1 MIKLASAVLSGLM
14 MANADAARIES
25 WPLPA
30 SGRSAQPNLVA
41 TQDAILLSWIEALPE
56 GGHALRYARDGG
68 RGFGAPREIAR
79 GHDWFVNWA
88 DFPALTVLDDGSL
101 AAHFL
106 QKSAHTPYAYDVRL
120 TRSRDGKRWPAP
132 TTVHDD
138 GTPTEHGF
146 VSLWPAAKGRLGM
159 AWLDGR
165 HSGGGQ
171 HDGHEEGHGSGGAMT
186 LRAAQ
191 FDRRGKR
198 TDIELDARTCDCC
211 QTDVAQ
217 AAAGPVLVYRDRDAN
232 EVRDISVTR
241 WREGKWTAP
250 TPVHADGWIMPACPV
265 NGPAVAAH
273 GKDVYVAWYTA
284 ASGVPEV
291 RLARSHDDA
300 RSFGAPLSVA
310 LGSEVLGRVDLALDD
325 ESINLVWLSEDAR
338 AQTLWLARYPRD
350 LSKETER
357 IAVATLARGRGTGF
371 PRLALRERVAHLVWT
386 DIVERQPTLRG
397 ARVRFE
403 PRDAVLP
410 STTPPK

>member
-1 MIKLASAVLSGLM
+1 VSKLACAALLGLALSSV
-14 MANADAARIES
+14 DAAHIAP

-79 GHDWFVNWA
+79 GNDWFVNWA
-88 DFPALTVLDDGSL
+88 DFPALTVLSDGSL

-106 QKSAHTPYAYDVRL
+106 RKNGAAAYAYDVRL
-120 TRSRDGKRWPAP
+120 TRSRNGRRWSAP
-132 TTVHDD
+132 ITVHDD
-138 GTPTEHGF
+138 GTRTEHGF
-146 VSLWPAAKGRLGM
+146 VSLWPGPDGQLGM

-165 HSGGGQ
+165 DSGGGG
-171 HDGHEEGHGSGGAMT
+171 HDGGHGSGGAMS
-186 LRAAQ
+186 LRAAH
-191 FDRRGKR
+191 FDARHKR
-198 TDIELDARTCDCC
+198 QESPLDARTCDCC

-232 EVRDISVTR
+232 EVRDISITR
-241 WREGKWTAP
+241 WREGKWSAP

-284 ASGVPEV
+284 ASGMPEV
-291 RLARSHDDA
+291 RVARSHDDA
-300 RSFGAPLSVA
+300 RSFAAPLSVA

-325 ESINLVWLSEDAR
+325 ESIHLLWLSEDAR
-338 AQTLWLARYPRD
+338 TQTLWLARFARD
-350 LSKETER
+350 LSQETER
-357 IAVATLARGRGTGF
+357 LAVATLARGRGTGF
-371 PRLALRERVAHLVWT
+371 PRLAPREGVAHLVWT
-386 DIVERQPTLRG
+386 DIIERQPTLRG

-403 PRDAVLP
+403 PRDAV
-410 STTPPK
+410 SPPTAAPE

>member
-14 MANADAARIES
+14 MANADAARIEP

-106 QKSAHTPYAYDVRL
+106 QKSADTPYAYDVRL
-120 TRSRDGKRWPAP
+120 TRSRDGRRWSAP

-138 GTPTEHGF
+138 GTRTEHGF
-146 VSLWPAAKGRLGM
+146 VSLWPGPVGQLGM

-165 HSGGGQ
+165 DSGGGG
-171 HDGHEEGHGSGGAMT
+171 HDGGHGSGGAMS
-186 LRAAQ
+186 LRAAL
-191 FDRRGKR
+191 FDSQGKR
-198 TDIELDARTCDCC
+198 QESSLDARTCDCC
-211 QTDVAQ
+211 QTDVAL

-265 NGPAVAAH
+265 NGPAVAAS
-273 GKDVYVAWYTA
+273 GADVYVAWYTA
-284 ASGVPEV
+284 AAGAPEV
-291 RLARSHDDA
+291 RLAHSIDDA
-300 RSFGAPLSVA
+300 RTFAAPHAVA
-310 LGSEVLGRVDLALDD
+310 QGSEVQGRVDVAVDANAVYL
-325 ESINLVWLSEDAR
+325 SWLSEDTR
-338 AQTLWLARYPRD
+338 QQTLWLSRYQRD
-350 LSKETER
+350 LAQPPER
-357 IAVATLARGRGTGF
+357 VAVATLARGRGTGF
-371 PRLALRERVAHLVWT
+371 PRLAVRDATAHLVWT
-386 DIVERQPTLRG
+386 HIVDKQPQLRG
-397 ARVRFE
+397 AKVRFS
-403 PRDAVLP
+403 AAH
-410 STTPPK
+410 